1 MLAMSAAENA
11 VLTPSVVHDP
21 CLFQTPSVSSSLQA
35 SAGRIFKSGRFAW
48 ILSRSGCLY
57 VFNSKSGECTAQLR
71 LGPRGSHVRVSCS
84 CELSSAVATKPLIVL
99 AASDDSTKGKTTIFV
114 VDPAAS
120 KLVKS
125 VIIPWTVSSVCGIA
139 EGCLQ
144 VSGLFSFSFLELF
157 SGVLAVGCTGGHVI
171 LVDLVLCEKE
181 LIVHPKSLVF
191 IESLQSGLASST
203 VAEARRTGRHACV
216 DVLGELPVV
225 KEGNTLDK

>member
-1 MLAMSAAENA
+1 MSAAENA

-21 CLFQTPSVSSSLQA
+21 CLFQTPSASSSLQA
-35 SAGRIFKSGRFAW
+35 SAGGIFKNGRFAW
-48 ILSRSGCLY
+48 ILNRSGHLY
-57 VFNSKSGECTAQLR
+57 IFNSITGECTAQLR

-84 CELSSAVATKPLIVL
+84 CELSSVVATKPLLVL
-99 AASDDSTKGKTTIFV
+99 AASDDTVKGKTTIFV

-125 VIIPWTVSSVCGIA
+125 VIIPWAVSSLCGIA

-144 VSGLFSFSFLELF
+144 MAGLFSFSFLESF
-157 SGVLAVGCTGGHVI
+157 SGILAVGCDGGHVL

-191 IESLQSGLASST
+191 ESLQSGLASST

-216 DVLGELPVV
+216 DVLGELPAS
-225 KEGNTLDK
+225 